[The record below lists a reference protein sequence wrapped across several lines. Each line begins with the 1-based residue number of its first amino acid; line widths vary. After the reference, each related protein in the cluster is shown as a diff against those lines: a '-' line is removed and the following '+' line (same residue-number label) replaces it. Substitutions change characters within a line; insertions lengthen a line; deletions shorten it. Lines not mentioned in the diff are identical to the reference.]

1 MAHIALDVR
10 FINTG
15 TGSYAVKLI
24 DYLQTIDTENDYSL
38 IVLDKDKEYYRPTNP
53 RFTIRT
59 VPYKAYTLD
68 EQIGFLRYLNE
79 LKPDLV
85 HFCMPQQPVLYRGD
99 KVTTIHDL
107 TLLHTYNSDKNWLIY
122 HFKQFV
128 AGYVFNYIGRSSKR
142 IVTISNHT
150 KQDFLHETHTP
161 EQKIAMIYEAGE
173 AHPGALQP
181 YDELPFTRFIMYVG
195 QQPDYKNIRRLG
207 EAHQQLLASDPELG
221 LVLIGRLNEPA
232 QRNKAYFEQ
241 HGFKNIH
248 FTDFIP
254 DSQRDWL
261 FTKATAYVFP
271 SLMEG
276 FGLPPLEAMA
286 YGLPVISSNAS
297 CMPEV
302 LGDAAIYF
310 DPLDTTEM
318 AHVIAETINNPATLT
333 SMREKGYTQVR
344 KYSWEKMAKE
354 TLAVYQSALKTSS

>member
-10 FINTG
+10 FINSG

-24 DYLQTIDTENDYSL
+24 DYLQKIDTENDYSL
-38 IVLDKDKEYYRPTNP
+38 IVLEKDKDYYHPTNP

-59 VPYKAYTLD
+59 VPYALYSLG
-68 EQIGFLRYLNE
+68 EQTGFLSYLNA

-85 HFCMPQQPVLYRGD
+85 HFCMPQQPVLYRGK
-99 KVTTIHDL
+99 KVTTVHDL
-107 TLLHTYNSDKNWLIY
+107 TLLNTYNSDKNWLIY
-122 HFKQFV
+122 HFKQFI
-128 AGYVFNYIGRSSKR
+128 ARYVFKYIARSSR
-142 IVTISNHT
+142 QVITISKHT
-150 KQDFLHETHTP
+150 TKDFQAHTHAP
-161 EQKIAMIYEAGE
+161 DEKIAMIYEAGE
-173 AHPGALQP
+173 AHPGTLKP
-181 YDELPFTRFIMYVG
+181 YKVPFDRFIMYVG

-207 EAHQQLLASDPELG
+207 EAHQRLLESDPELG
-221 LVLIGRLNEPA
+221 LVLVGRLNEPA
-232 QRNKAYFEQ
+232 RRNKEYFKQ
-241 HGFKNIH
+241 CGFTNIH

-297 CMPEV
+297 CMPEI

-310 DPLDTTEM
+310 EPKDVSDM
-318 AHVIAETINNPATLT
+318 AYVIGKTINSPAMLKD
-333 SMREKGYTQVR
+333 MRKKGYQQVK

-354 TLAVYQSALKTSS
+354 TLDVYRDALES

>member
-10 FINTG
+10 FINSG

-24 DYLQTIDTENDYSL
+24 DYLQKIDTENNYSL
-38 IVLDKDKEYYRPTNP
+38 IVLEKDKEYYKPTNP
-53 RFTIRT
+53 RFTVRT
-59 VPYKAYTLD
+59 VPYEAYTFS
-68 EQIGFLRYLNE
+68 EQIGYLRYLQSLNA
-79 LKPDLV
+79 DLV
-85 HFCMPQQPVLYRGD
+85 HFCMPQQPVLYRGK

-107 TLLHTYNSDKNWLIY
+107 TQLHTYNSDKNWLVY

-128 AGYVFNYIGRSSKR
+128 AGFVFKHISRSSAR
-142 IVTISNHT
+142 IITISNYT
-150 KQDFLHETHTP
+150 KKDFQATTHTP
-161 EQKIAMIYEAGE
+161 DEKIAMIYEAGE
-173 AHPGALQP
+173 AHPGDLELYP
-181 YDELPFTRFIMYVG
+181 SLPFKRFIMYVG

-207 EAHQQLLASDPELG
+207 EAHQKLLASDPELG
-221 LVLIGRLNEPA
+221 LVLVGRLNNPA
-232 QRNKAYFEQ
+232 LRNKEYFEKN
-241 HGFKNIH
+241 GFKNIH

-261 FTKATAYVFP
+261 FTKAIAYVFP

-297 CMPEV
+297 CMPEI

-310 DPLDTTEM
+310 DPTDTNNI
-318 AHVIAETINNPATLT
+318 AHVVRETIGSPETL
-333 SMREKGYTQVR
+333 EKLKKKGYAQVK

-354 TLAVYQSALKTSS
+354 TLAVYMDTLKH

>member
-10 FINTG
+10 FINSG

-24 DYLQTIDTENDYSL
+24 DYLQKIDAENDYSL
-38 IVLDKDKEYYRPTNP
+38 IVLEKDKDYYQPTNP
-53 RFTIRT
+53 RFTVRT
-59 VPYKAYTLD
+59 VPYLAYTLD
-68 EQIGFLRYLNE
+68 EQIGYLRYLNS
-79 LKPDLV
+79 LGADLV
-85 HFCMPQQPVLYRGD
+85 HFCMPQQPVLYRGN

-107 TLLHTYNSDKNWLIY
+107 TQLHTYNSDKNWLVY
-122 HFKQFV
+122 HFKQFI
-128 AGYVFNYIGRSSKR
+128 AGYVFKYISRSSTH
-142 IVTISNHT
+142 IITISNYT
-150 KQDFLHETHTP
+150 KQDFQTETHAP
-161 EQKIAMIYEAGE
+161 DNKIAMIYEAGE
-173 AHPGALQP
+173 AHPGALET
-181 YDELPFTRFIMYVG
+181 YKNLPFKRFIMYVG

-207 EAHQQLLASDPELG
+207 EAHQELLKSDPDLG
-221 LVLIGRLNEPA
+221 LVLVGRLNEPTR
-232 QRNKAYFEQ
+232 RNKEYFEKN
-241 HGFKNIH
+241 GFKNIH

-286 YGLPVISSNAS
+286 YGLPVISSSAS

-310 DPLDTTEM
+310 DPLDTADM
-318 AHVIAETINNPATLT
+318 ARVIHETINNPSTL
-333 SMREKGYTQVR
+333 SAMQEKGYRQVM

-354 TLAVYQSALKTSS
+354 TLAIYHDALKR